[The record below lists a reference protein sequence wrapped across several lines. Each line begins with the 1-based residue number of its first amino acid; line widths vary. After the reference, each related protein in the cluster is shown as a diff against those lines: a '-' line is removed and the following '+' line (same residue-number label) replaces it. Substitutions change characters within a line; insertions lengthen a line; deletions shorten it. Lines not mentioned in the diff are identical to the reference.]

1 MQLQYGEV
9 IKVYKDDENG
19 AQLADIQGKLTDRIF
34 YACEILRPK
43 GYNSLPKP
51 EDNVIVLENANSEPI
66 VIGIIEPFDLK
77 LLEGD
82 GMLHTGDKVVI
93 SETEEKYNQ
102 KTKVKLKNE
111 THEIEIEKGE
121 CEMSYDVP
129 LFLPKER
136 IRINEDDEIVIEKG
150 ESVPLD
156 EETFE
161 WNPKIRVRM
170 TKDDEIVM
178 EAGESSG
185 GTFIPKNKVTLKTDG
200 EVNIWTELK
209 IRCETPLFEIV

>member
-19 AQLADIQGKLTDRIF
+19 AQLVDVKGKLTDRIF
-34 YACEILRPK
+34 YACEVLRPK
-43 GYNSLPKP
+43 GFNSLPKP
-51 EDNVIVLENANSEPI
+51 EDNVVVLENANSEPV
-66 VIGIIEPFDLK
+66 VIGIVEPFDLK

-82 GMLHTGDKVVI
+82 GMLHTGDKVPI

-102 KTKVKLKNE
+102 KTKIKVKND

-129 LFLPKER
+129 LFLPKLR
-136 IRINEDDEIVIEKG
+136 TRMTEDEEIVMERG
-150 ESVPLD
+150 EAIPLD

-161 WNPKIRVRM
+161 WNPKIRVRL
-170 TKDDEIVM
+170 TKDNEIVL

-185 GTFIPKNKVTLKTDG
+185 GTFIPKTITTIKTDG
-200 EVNIWTELK
+200 HVHIWTELK
-209 IRCETPLFEIV
+209 MTVDTPLFEVV